1 MKENDIREVTTLLT
15 EAGWEPMVC
24 DTPVPYFENGVPAGS
39 PNDMGDY
46 DGEYLMLPR
55 QLVGYEPVIM
65 IQVRG
70 ESMCGAGIENGD
82 IVTLHV
88 KDTAED
94 GDVVMAWLDG
104 EVTLKV
110 FYRDEEGEAWL
121 VPQNQMYQPIK
132 MSEFTSVKILGCVM
146 DVKKS
151 VGRVPFRQIQ
161 QQMRSVKRAD
171 DAQVLTDAVVKRAVQ
186 KIVPKMTN
194 SRQWFCVYRV
204 LADKGFLHDR
214 AFYELQECINRLFP
228 NNDFNINVKD
238 LSRMAVGCF
247 DKRLFFWEEQTA
259 PVQGKRFTEYL
270 TLAQEFQRLLE

>member
-1 MKENDIREVTTLLT
+1 MSEKEICEVSALLA

-24 DTPVPYFENGVPAGS
+24 DTPVPYFENGVPAGP

-55 QLVGYEPVIM
+55 NLVGYEPMIM
-65 IQVRG
+65 LQVHG

-82 IVTLHV
+82 VVTLRV
-88 KDTAED
+88 GDSAED

-104 EVTLKV
+104 EATLKV

-121 VPQNQMYQPIK
+121 VPQNQMYQPIR
-132 MSEFTSVKILGCVM
+132 MSEFTSVRILGTVI
-146 DVKKS
+146 DVKKP

-161 QQMRSVKRAD
+161 QQMRSAKRKESVPD
-171 DAQVLTDAVVKRAVQ
+171 LTDAVVRRAVQ
-186 KIVPKMTN
+186 KIEPRMTS

-204 LADKGFLHDR
+204 LADKGYIHER
-214 AFYELQECINRLFP
+214 GFYELHECMNRLFP
-228 NNDFNINVKD
+228 ENNFSINAKD

-247 DKRLFFWEEQTA
+247 DKRLFFWEEQSA

-270 TLAQEFQRLLE
+270 TLAQDFQRLLE